1 MNKNLIT
8 YAILG
13 AGAYWIYKN
22 RKPKRT
28 GKIIIEP
35 LEKLSEAEFNKTDAV
50 IDADAKGINLTD
62 AIEKAKDIVSQ
73 IKDAKI
79 DILYKGKKSTIRAG
93 RKKVKLTK
101 ENKEFFKKIK
111 NKKGRRLSTKQ
122 QKDVKL
128 ALTTFKYR

>member
-79 DILYKGKKSTIRAG
+79 DILHKGKKSTIRAG